1 MGAVFFAVYTQGFGA
16 QDAPIEVAYNS
27 ISPHLDGHYFTG
39 NHPPVSIYATPF
51 TAVIDLD
58 DMVVVDKDMYTESY
72 MMTIDDVFAAV
83 EEAAAD

>member
-1 MGAVFFAVYTQGFGA
+1 MFYAVYTQSFGA
-16 QDAPIEVAYNS
+16 QDAPIETAYNY

-39 NHPPVSIYATPF
+39 QHPPVAIYATPF

-58 DMVVVDKDMYTESY
+58 DMVVVDKDMYSESY
-72 MMTIDDVFAAV
+72 MMGIEEVLAAV